1 MSHSAVEDGSD
12 QEMSLPGQSDVRLQN
27 GPMPSF
33 NQSNEVAMLREENC
47 RLLTTLIEY
56 KKVLENTK
64 LRYGT
69 VKKDYY
75 AAKKR
80 LKRLS
85 DKLQVVTGSSVPE
98 GTGSESGESTPAQP
112 VTGDDDVRK
121 KWKEPNVKAA
131 VKLKAAIGVH
141 GYQSLIKDG
150 ELQLPSLRTIS
161 RYVDTLKKA
170 GLRPNYDFNVR
181 DSDTVGKLFVEE
193 DDSGDVDHNRNQQDR
208 QQLQQHQ
215 QQQQQQL
222 MLQQQSREA
231 SDGEDAVNFTG
242 TSDISFYP
250 GKIEPVDADGDDDD
264 RSERHHN
271 GDIPNG
277 DIQQTAMV
285 QIHHPHHHH
294 QQQQQQQHHQTL
306 TSGHIEFLKSMTG
319 FRKKWTPFE
328 LRTCMDI
335 RRIIGSKEYDSLRKK
350 DGMPL
355 PSAKTLRKYKHAVH
369 LEGVDGVDVM
379 GRKRTHREMMDGVVT
394 GVNGVPMNGV
404 GPYGNDF
411 EDMMNADDPDG
422 FFDINGLTE
431 EQIDFLQSLSTNTK
445 GFSDFEL
452 QKTLE
457 LKNELG
463 GKNYEILRKQECL
476 HIPTLVVLKRYEQE
490 NGLEDLSAMVVAEDL
505 DDEDDQ
511 EAEQEPEI
519 DAETEY
525 DNGQRLADS
534 YTVEMNGIGEDSH
547 MGIFEHHSIFDKD
560 DSPSFD
566 MSKLTQQHIEFLST
580 LPENPKRWT
589 TQMINSALDIKNVI
603 GTRDYEQLRR
613 QGIPLPAARTLRRH
627 KDVKSRVVEG
637 EVAC

>member
-1 MSHSAVEDGSD
+1 MSHSGMEDISD
-12 QEMSLPGQSDVRLQN
+12 QEMSLADQSDERLLN
-27 GPMPSF
+27 GTTPSE
-33 NQSNEVAMLREENC
+33 NNEVVVLRAENC

-56 KKVLENTK
+56 KKLLENTK

-80 LKRLS
+80 LKRLA
-85 DKLQVVTGSSVPE
+85 DKLHTTGSSAADAEGE
-98 GTGSESGESTPAQP
+98 GTTAQP

-141 GYQSLIKDG
+141 AYQSLIKDG

-193 DDSGDVDHNRNQQDR
+193 EEEEDSGDVDHNRNQQEK
-208 QQLQQHQ
+208 QH
-215 QQQQQQL
+215 
-222 MLQQQSREA
+222 SRDA
-231 SDGEDAVNFTG
+231 SDGEDPANYAATTNV
-242 TSDISFYP
+242 SFFP
-250 GKIEPVDADGDDDD
+250 GKIEPEDVDDDNHL
-264 RSERHHN
+264 SERYHN
-271 GDIPNG
+271 GITNG
-277 DIQQTAMV
+277 EV
-285 QIHHPHHHH
+285 PHANHLHHH
-294 QQQQQQQHHQTL
+294 QQQQQLQHPQQQQHQQTL
-306 TSGHIEFLKSMTG
+306 TSSHIEFLKSMTG

-335 RRIIGSKEYDSLRKK
+335 RRIIGSKEYDSLRKN

-369 LEGVDGVDVM
+369 LEGVDAIDLM
-379 GRKRTHREMMDGVVT
+379 GRKRTHREMVDGVIT
-394 GVNGVPMNGV
+394 ASNGLIMNGC
-404 GPYGNDF
+404 GPYGGDMDDALNA
-411 EDMMNADDPDG
+411 EDTGG

-431 EQIDFLQSLSTNTK
+431 EQINFLQSLSTNTK

-463 GKNYEILRKQECL
+463 GKNYEVLRKQECL
-476 HIPTLVVLKRYEQE
+476 HIPTLVMLKRYEQE

-511 EAEQEPEI
+511 EPEQEPEL
-519 DAETEY
+519 EPEQEL

-534 YTVEMNGIGEDSH
+534 YMVTMNGIGDDSH
-547 MGIFEHHSIFDKD
+547 LDIFEHHSIFDKD
-560 DSPSFD
+560 ESPSLD
-566 MSKLTQQHIEFLST
+566 MSKLSQQHIEFLST

-589 TQMINSALDIKNVI
+589 TEMINSALDIKNVI
-603 GTRDYEQLRR
+603 GTRDYEVLRR

-627 KDVKSRVVEG
+627 KDVKNRTVEG